1 MFKLPICSATYK
13 EFIFYPLY
21 SSIRISW
28 TPEFRSTASPGTKH
42 RVFCGL
48 VASEWYFIH
57 SLVHINRI
65 KELRQ
70 LINMSVFPLSCVY
83 SSLCQTPIWSSLPA
97 AALHHHL
104 QPSSSSQPL
113 RSSPVAG
120 VADDRSGP
128 WLRNPLHKTE
138 RKPHT
143 FSWIARNGS
152 SWDRSTHRTG
162 LSQLHSQHQGKSR
175 THRGLKHLVLLQQ
188 IPTIHTS
195 ELYLPQTPLCSH
207 TSRALLLTYTR
218 LCFAN
223 NLHWN
228 IDFRRYSITHI

>member
-1 MFKLPICSATYK
+1 MYTV
-13 EFIFYPLY
+13 LY
-21 SSIRISW
+21 VKPPSGA
-28 TPEFRSTASPGTKH
+28 AS
-42 RVFCGL
+42 L
-48 VASEWYFIH
+48 
-57 SLVHINRI
+57 
-65 KELRQ
+65 Q
-70 LINMSVFPLSCVY
+70 LL
-83 SSLCQTPIWSSLPA
+83 
-97 AALHHHL
+97 LHHHL

-120 VADDRSGP
+120 LADDRSSP
-128 WLRNPLHKTE
+128 WLRNPLHNTE

-152 SWDRSTHRTG
+152 SWDRSTHCTG

-218 LCFAN
+218 EDSALQTAY
-223 NLHWN
+223 
-228 IDFRRYSITHI
+228 IGT